1 MPGPRWSR
9 AWRCHISTRLVLLAL
24 LLLGACAP
32 RQQAPT
38 CAAPLKPAVEVDL
51 FYGAVSDADWASYLA
66 EEVTPRFPDG
76 LTAIDAAGQW
86 RSPSGAISHE
96 RSKLLVLLVF
106 DAPAH
111 VPRVQAM
118 IDAYLKR
125 FHQQAVLHTEHAV
138 CAG

>member
-1 MPGPRWSR
+1 
-9 AWRCHISTRLVLLAL
+9 LLLA
-24 LLLGACAP
+24 GCAP
-32 RQQAPT
+32 QQQAPA

-51 FYGAVSDADWASYLA
+51 YYGAVDEAGWAAYLA

-86 RSPSGAISHE
+86 RAPDGAITRE
-96 RSKLLVLLVF
+96 RSKLLVLIVF

-111 VPRVQAM
+111 VPKVQAV

-125 FHQQAVLHTEHAV
+125 FNQQAVLHTEHAV
-138 CAG
+138 CAS